1 VVASLVV
8 EPALGPRASVVV
20 AHGLWSPGLV
30 IVSLEI
36 SCSVPWGRGGGGG
49 LPRSGIEPESPVLAG
64 GFITTEP
71 PGKPKIRRF

>member
-1 VVASLVV
+1 MVASLVV

-36 SCSVPWGRGGGGG
+36 SCSVPWGRGGGAVFPDRG
-49 LPRSGIEPESPVLAG
+49 LSPSPLYWQ
-64 GFITTEP
+64 EDS
-71 PGKPKIRRF
+71 